1 MDERM
6 HESQSRTVTYL
17 SVGSLFFT
25 QGLLSLFFFVFEKK
39 KRTSVE

>member
-6 HESQSRTVTYL
+6 HESQSRTVAYL

-25 QGLLSLFFFVFEKK
+25 QGLLSLIFVFEKK